1 LTDLLATLN
10 EAQRTAVTAPEGPV
24 LVVAGAGSGKTRVLT
39 TRIAHLL
46 RNENVRPAEVLAFTF
61 TNRAAGQMK
70 ERVNGHVGAASA
82 PHWIGTFHAT
92 GVKILRRDGEAIGI
106 QPNFSIYDSDDSLRL
121 IKRVM
126 GNLDIDVKT
135 FAPNQ
140 VRSKISAFKSE
151 DKSPQDAIAAA
162 GDFREEKIAA
172 VYAAYVEG
180 LKTGNSLDFDDLIL
194 RTVHLLEEAPEVL
207 EKYAERFRHVLV
219 DEFQD
224 TNPLQLVLVKALSSH
239 HRNIFAVGDD
249 DQSIYSWRG
258 ACIENMLRFEEFFPG
273 TTLVRLE
280 QNYRST
286 GNILEAANA
295 VIAHNKMRKGKK
307 LWTSGE
313 AGEELRSEQVGDE
326 EDEGARVVEIVRAE
340 VAAGLTRGDVTVLY
354 RTNAQSRVL
363 EDTLRRA
370 SMPYQIV
377 GATAFYERR
386 EVRDLLAYLKLVNNA
401 RDAVSALRVLNVPRR
416 RIGNATIGHLSEL
429 AARDGLSLGEAAVRP
444 GLMEERLAP
453 SACRRVREFF
463 GMVAGWRAAEPESRV
478 PKLIERMVDEIGYA
492 NFLEQDDPETAD
504 ARNENVAELITAA
517 YAFDE
522 QSDGGN
528 LAQYLEQVAL
538 VADAD
543 TISDDEGVVRLMTIH
558 AAKGLEF
565 PVVVLVGC
573 EEELL
578 PHVSNLDD
586 PTALEEE
593 RRLFYVALTRAE
605 KRVYLLHTRSR
616 RRYGE
621 KMLCL
626 SSRFL
631 GEIPDTVV
639 KRTGELDTAGAG
651 VNEILGNASGR
662 PSLFFGDGP
671 RSRFGGSGPAR
682 SRPPRPT
689 GASIFADDFSQEEV
703 AFRVGQG
710 VLHPKFGRGVVAR
723 VEGTGE
729 DLRITVDFTGGEHKH
744 FLARFAKLQPLD

>member
-1 LTDLLATLN
+1 M
-10 EAQRTAVTAPEGPV
+10 

-70 ERVNGHVGAASA
+70 ERVNRYVGAASA

-140 VRSKISAFKSE
+140 VRSKISTFKSE
-151 DKSPQDAIAAA
+151 DKSPQDVIAEA

-180 LKTGNSLDFDDLIL
+180 LQTGNSLDFDDLIL
-194 RTVHLLEEAPEVL
+194 RTVHLLEEAPAVL
-207 EKYAERFRHVLV
+207 EKYAARFRHVLV

-258 ACIENMLRFEEFFPG
+258 ACIENMLRFEEYFPG

-295 VIAHNKMRKGKK
+295 VIAHNKMRKGKN

-429 AARDGLSLGEAAVRP
+429 AAREGLSLGEAAVRS

-453 SACRRVREFF
+453 SACKRVREFF

-565 PVVVLVGC
+565 PVVVVVGC

-631 GEIPDTVV
+631 GEIPEKVV

-651 VNEILGNASGR
+651 VNEILGNVSGR
-662 PSLFFGDGP
+662 PSLFSGDVP
-671 RSRFGGSGPAR
+671 RHRFRGSGRGSA
-682 SRPPRPT
+682 SANHRPPLPT
-689 GASIFADDFSQEEV
+689 GASIFADDISQEEV
-703 AFRVGQG
+703 AFRAGQG

-729 DLRITVDFTGGEHKH
+729 DLRITVDFPGGEHKH
-744 FLARFAKLQPLD
+744 FLAKFAKLRPLD